1 MVKLKDGCDV
11 NEAITIA
18 ISVLEVCL
26 IVGTFEGKIFENSI
40 IISIFGSY

>member
-11 NEAITIA
+11 NVAITVA

-26 IVGTFEGKIFENSI
+26 IVGTFEGKILSI
-40 IISIFGSY
+40 SKLN